1 MVTAQ
6 DKAFVQRILQMNY
19 VTREQIQ
26 ECLTLKKID
35 ASKSIADILL
45 EKRYLT
51 QQQVV
56 ALMSQK
62 TTSNNVH
69 FSTGLFNSKILSGN
83 TLFERYQVIAELG
96 RGGMGIV
103 YQAKDLHLQRVI
115 ALKMLLESNT
125 DEIAVKRFLREA
137 KTCAQLK
144 HENLV
149 ELYDSNVE
157 HGRYFFTMEYIEG
170 QTLKS
175 YAAENRLSTTQITE
189 IMIKMC
195 AGIAY
200 AHNKGVIHR
209 DLKPQNIMIKKNGVV
224 KIMDFGLARSAENT
238 KLSKSGAIVGTLVYM
253 PPEQLSGK
261 KRELDLRSDVYSL
274 GAILYELLTG
284 RPPFQ
289 GSYFNL
295 LNYVLNHKPVPP
307 SEVKPYVSKSLEA
320 ICLKA
325 MEKDKHDRYSSVEK
339 MIRDLK
345 KVLAGEKIQQKQ
357 SWKNTKLSQVLL
369 MVVVA
374 ACCFLIGWT
383 STENKID
390 YDQQSR
396 HQVPHSPP
404 QTIPQNI
411 WQSCWKKSYFDFTES
426 AWINLSISEQKKYSL
441 SYQKWYAQQHNLNV
455 SKTFTVSQNELTMSL
470 IPPGKFFMGQ
480 KDNSNADNAQ
490 HRVTISQPFYTLQN
504 KLDHGTLVKLLGISP
519 SKFFGLSW
527 QDAIDY
533 CEMLGWTL
541 PSEAQWE
548 YMFRA
553 GIVEEKFLT
562 KDNIWGAKNFDHIGE
577 WCFDQAD
584 IALHL
589 NSSYVRTPGTYIDQN
604 VDPLSKEGRYNI
616 FRKFGLKRYTS
627 SSDRI
632 DVRPILPIVLTDASP
647 IKKPSLLKKEKNI
660 GILKHQSGTQN
671 LIGLEQIGLAAQ
683 SLGWNIHHNR
693 FIIADGGGKFCA
705 QFILKKIPE
714 KIFIRYNGLVAA
726 SSAPGLVNVEI
737 NNHILENRSEW
748 PNTEFLEKL
757 WCIDKSMLREGQNLF
772 FIYYAGPS
780 AHVWFD
786 KLEIT
791 AREK

>member
-6 DKAFVQRILQMNY
+6 DKVFIEKILQMNY

-35 ASKSIADILL
+35 ASKSMADILL

-56 ALMSQK
+56 ALMSQT
-62 TTSNNVH
+62 TTSNNIH

-83 TLFERYQVIAELG
+83 TLFERYQVITELG

-103 YQAKDLHLQRVI
+103 YKARDLHLQRTV

-125 DEIAVKRFLREA
+125 DEVAVKRFLREA
-137 KTCAQLK
+137 QTCAQLK
-144 HENLV
+144 HENLI

-189 IMIKMC
+189 IMLKMC

-200 AHNKGVIHR
+200 AHTKGVIHR

-307 SEVKPYVSKSLEA
+307 SEVKPYVSKNLET

-325 MEKDKHDRYSSVEK
+325 MEKDKHDRYTSVEK
-339 MIRDLK
+339 MMRDLK
-345 KVLAGEKIQQKQ
+345 RALAGEKISQKR
-357 SWKNTKLSQVLL
+357 SWKNMKLSQVLT
-369 MVVVA
+369 MVIVA
-374 ACCFLIGWT
+374 TCFFLIGWT
-383 STENKID
+383 STVNQVD
-390 YDQQSR
+390 YEQQQKDSR
-396 HQVPHSPP
+396 HVQNSKSPA
-404 QTIPQNI
+404 TIPKNL
-411 WQSCWKKSYFDFTES
+411 WRSCWKKSYFDFTES
-426 AWINLSISEQKKYSL
+426 VWMNLSSSDQKKYSNH
-441 SYQKWYAQQHNLNV
+441 YQKWYAQQHNINRH
-455 SKTFTVSQNELTMSL
+455 KTFTISENEVTMCL

-480 KDNSNADNAQ
+480 KGDENADNAQ
-490 HRVTISQPFYTLQN
+490 HRVTISQPFYVLKN
-504 KLDHGTLVKLLGISP
+504 KLDRKTLAKLLQMSP
-519 SKFFGLSW
+519 PKFFGLSW
-527 QDAIDY
+527 QDAVDY
-533 CEMLGWTL
+533 CEMLGWVL

-553 GIVEEKFLT
+553 GVVEEKFLT
-562 KDNIWGAKNFDHIGE
+562 KDNTWGVENFDHIGE
-577 WCFDQAD
+577 WCFDRAD
-584 IALHL
+584 VALYR
-589 NSSYVRTPGTYIDQN
+589 NKNCVRTPNTYVDDN
-604 VDPLSKEGRYNI
+604 VDPLCKEGQYNI
-616 FRKFGLKRYTS
+616 FRRFGVKRYTS
-627 SSDRI
+627 SADRV
-632 DVRPILPIVLTDASP
+632 DVRPILPVVTSTAPLPNVST
-647 IKKPSLLKKEKNI
+647 KEVVI
-660 GILKHQSGTQN
+660 GRLSQQSGTQN
-671 LIGLEQIGLAAQ
+671 LIGLDKIGLAPR
-683 SLGWNIHHNR
+683 SLGWNPKHNR
-693 FIIADGGGKFCA
+693 FIIADAGGKFAA
-705 QFILKKIPE
+705 QFILKKVPA
-714 KIFIRYNGLVAA
+714 KVFICYKGLVSA
-726 SSAPGLVNVEI
+726 SPIPGLVNVEM
-737 NNHILENRSEW
+737 NNHILENRSTW
-748 PNTEFLEKL
+748 PNTEYLKKT
-757 WCIDKSMLREGQNLF
+757 WCIDKSMLREGLNVF
-772 FIYYAGPS
+772 SIYYAGNS

-786 KLEIT
+786 YIEIAT
-791 AREK
+791 REK

>member
-6 DKAFVQRILQMNY
+6 DKAFVQKILQMNY

-35 ASKSIADILL
+35 ASKSMADILL

-51 QQQVV
+51 QQQAVM
-56 ALMSQK
+56 LMSQP
-62 TTSNNVH
+62 TTSNNIH

-103 YQAKDLHLQRVI
+103 YQAKDLHLQRVV

-144 HENLV
+144 HENLI

-189 IMIKMC
+189 IMLKMC

-209 DLKPQNIMIKKNGVV
+209 DLKPQNIMIKKNGAV

-295 LNYVLNHKPVPP
+295 LNYVLNHKPAPP
-307 SEVKPYVSKSLEA
+307 SEVKPYVSKSLET

-339 MIRDLK
+339 MMRDLK

-369 MVVVA
+369 MVIVA
-374 ACCFLIGWT
+374 ICCFLIGWT
-383 STENKID
+383 STVNKID
-390 YDQQSR
+390 YDQQSSR
-396 HQVPHSPP
+396 QVPHSHS

-411 WQSCWKKSYFDFTES
+411 WQTCWKKSYFDFTES
-426 AWINLSISEQKKYSL
+426 AWINLSISDQKKYSL
-441 SYQKWYAQQHNLNV
+441 SYQKWYAQQHNLSI
-455 SKTFTVSQNELTMSL
+455 SKTFTISQSELTMCL

-480 KDNSNADNAQ
+480 KDHANADNAQ
-490 HRVTISQPFYTLQN
+490 HRVTISQPFYALQN
-504 KLDHGTLVKLLGISP
+504 KLDHAALVKLLGMSP
-519 SKFFGLSW
+519 PKFFGLSW
-527 QDAIDY
+527 QNAIDY
-533 CEMLGWTL
+533 CEVLGWTL

-553 GIVEEKFLT
+553 GVVEEKFLT
-562 KDNIWGAKNFDHIGE
+562 KDNIWGAKNFNHIGE
-577 WCFDQAD
+577 WCFDRAD
-584 IALHL
+584 IALYL
-589 NSSYVRTPGTYIDQN
+589 NSNYIHTPSTYIDQN

-616 FRKFGLKRYTS
+616 FRKFGLKRHTS

-632 DVRPILPIVLTDASP
+632 DVRPILPIVVTDAIP
-647 IKKPSLLKKEKNI
+647 IKKPSLSKKEKTI
-660 GILKHQSGTQN
+660 GVLRHQSGTQN

-737 NNHILENRSEW
+737 NNNILENRSEW